1 MTEWVCREREGLAVK
16 CLVVAAHPDDE
27 VLGAGA
33 FMYRLSQRGGEVS
46 VCLMDG
52 NARARSARPDDAAL
66 EHDLSSSTEKLGIS
80 RVFRG
85 DFPNIQMNTVP
96 HLRMVQFIEKAV
108 EESGAELV
116 ITHYP
121 GYTNNDHLQT
131 SLACQAAIRLFQR
144 RPEVKPI
151 REFWFMEVPS
161 ATDWG
166 VNQALRPFTP
176 NTFIEVGQEGIQR
189 KLDALGEYR
198 GVMRPYPHPRSA
210 EALMGLAAYRGAQ
223 AGVMYAEAFECAF
236 RRGTLTCRREGG

>member
-1 MTEWVCREREGLAVK
+1 MD

-33 FMYRLSQRGGEVS
+33 LMDKLSREGGRVS
-46 VCLMDG
+46 VCIMDG
-52 NARARSARPDDAAL
+52 VVRARSARPDDAAL
-66 EHDLSSSTEKLGIS
+66 EHDISSSMAALGVS

-85 DFPNIQMNTVP
+85 EFPNIQMNTVP
-96 HLRMVQFIEKAV
+96 HLQMVQFIEKAV

-116 ITHYP
+116 ITHHP
-121 GYTNNDHLQT
+121 GDTNNDHLQT

-176 NTFIEVGQEGIQR
+176 NTFIEVGREGVQR
-189 KLDALGEYR
+189 KIDALSQYR

-210 EALMGLAAYRGAQ
+210 EAITGLAAYRGAQ
-223 AGVMYAEAFECAF
+223 AGLMYAEAFECVF
-236 RRGTLTCRREGG
+236 RREI